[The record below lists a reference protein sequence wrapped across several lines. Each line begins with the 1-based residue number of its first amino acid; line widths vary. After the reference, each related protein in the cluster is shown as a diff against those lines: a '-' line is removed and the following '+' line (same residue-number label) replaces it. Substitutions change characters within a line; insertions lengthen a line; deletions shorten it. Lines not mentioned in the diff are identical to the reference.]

1 MCLKFKYINLQII
14 DNSKGRINEQY
25 PHKIPILQHERF
37 PPRGLRL
44 ERTSSSSSID
54 DISPKGTSNRK
65 RNSLGAP
72 SPSNN
77 SSPEP
82 YVRSQSPRLNSP
94 KKTSEITG
102 TDIVS
107 IDTLINEAKFARCRN
122 RFVVPV
128 ILFQGKYICR

>member
-1 MCLKFKYINLQII
+1 M
-14 DNSKGRINEQY
+14 
-25 PHKIPILQHERF
+25 
-37 PPRGLRL
+37 
-44 ERTSSSSSID
+44 
-54 DISPKGTSNRK
+54 SPKGTCNRK

-72 SPSNN
+72 SPSNH

-82 YVRSQSPRLNSP
+82 YVRSQSPRLHSP
-94 KKTSEITG
+94 KKTNETVA

-128 ILFQGKYICR
+128 ILYQGKFICR

>member
-1 MCLKFKYINLQII
+1 MQII

-25 PHKIPILQHERF
+25 PHKIPILQHEKF
-37 PPRGLRL
+37 SPRSLRT
-44 ERTSSSSSID
+44 ERTSSSSSSFD

-72 SPSNN
+72 SPSNH
-77 SSPEP
+77 SSPESCML
-82 YVRSQSPRLNSP
+82 SQSPRLNSP
-94 KKTSEITG
+94 KKTGEIIG

-128 ILFQGKYICR
+128 IFFQGKYICR

>member
-1 MCLKFKYINLQII
+1 M
-14 DNSKGRINEQY
+14 DE
-25 PHKIPILQHERF
+25 
-37 PPRGLRL
+37 
-44 ERTSSSSSID
+44 
-54 DISPKGTSNRK
+54 ISPKGSTNRK

-72 SPSNN
+72 SPSNR

-82 YVRSQSPRLNSP
+82 FVQSNSPRLSPQKNSDAA
-94 KKTSEITG
+94 G

-128 ILFQGKYICR
+128 ILYQGKYICR

>member
-1 MCLKFKYINLQII
+1 MYSICLFDSTIFQII

-25 PHKIPILQHERF
+25 PHKIPILQHEKF
-37 PPRGLRL
+37 PRCP
-44 ERTSSSSSID
+44 RTSSSSVD
-54 DISPKGTSNRK
+54 DISPKGNCNRK

-72 SPSNN
+72 SPSNH

-82 YVRSQSPRLNSP
+82 FVRSQSPRLSP
-94 KKTSEITG
+94 QKSTEVVG
-102 TDIVS
+102 TDVVL

-128 ILFQGKYICR
+128 ILYQGKYICR

>member
-1 MCLKFKYINLQII
+1 MI

-25 PHKIPILQHERF
+25 PSKIPILQHERF
-37 PPRGLRL
+37 SRCSRTD
-44 ERTSSSSSID
+44 RTSGSME
-54 DISPKGTSNRK
+54 DISSKESSNRK

-72 SPSNN
+72 SPTKNP
-77 SSPEP
+77 SPEP
-82 YVRSQSPRLNSP
+82 CVRSQSPRLNSP
-94 KKTSEITG
+94 PTNGEIVG
-102 TDIVS
+102 TDVVF